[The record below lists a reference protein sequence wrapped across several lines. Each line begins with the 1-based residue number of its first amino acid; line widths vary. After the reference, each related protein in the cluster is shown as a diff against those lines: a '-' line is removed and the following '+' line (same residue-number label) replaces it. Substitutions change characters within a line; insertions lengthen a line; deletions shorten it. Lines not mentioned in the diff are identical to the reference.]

1 MSKNN
6 KNTSIREI
14 ASEAAINVKDVIAKG
29 KDVLNKDLKQSSK
42 VTPEEAGKIFDAI
55 KKNTKTAEAN
65 TSMKT
70 QKGNVKIRNNKN
82 YQSPSVS
89 KTNEEKTQDEKTSE
103 EKTRSEEKTQDEK
116 TSSRENS
123 RNNRKDRKEP
133 RKPHI
138 KIVKRKGI
146 KIVKKKRPKK
156 DESKRT
162 TIYGKIS
169 QEAQREL
176 TSKKGSKKGQQVA
189 RKKNQGEELDIFHKK
204 LDDNKFNAKENHE
217 LEEIVLLDYRD
228 QSLLIDEDEA
238 REEAAALARKNAAL
252 KKANKTG
259 QGRNSKAKKT
269 KQALSKNVKKR
280 KKKIRENN
288 DEVITQVEIPE
299 NIRVYEFAD
308 KIKRP
313 LAEVIKILFGLGMM
327 VTKNDFLDREV
338 IEVLAEEFEIEV
350 TTIDVTEEFDYVKDY
365 EKTSDENEEIIER
378 APIITI
384 MGHVDHGKTSLLDK
398 IRLSK
403 IAEREAGGITQH
415 IGAYTISH
423 NEKQITFIDT
433 PGHSAFS
440 EMRKRGAN
448 ITDIVIIVVAADDGV
463 KPQTKEAIKYALEA
477 KAPIIVAINKIDK
490 EGSNIDMVKS
500 QMAENN
506 LTPTDWGGDTD
517 FVLVSAKTGEGIDE
531 LLENIQIQAELL
543 ELRANPEKRARAV
556 VIESALEKGRG
567 AVATVIVKNGT
578 LKVGDSIVVN
588 QHYGKVKTLLN
599 DQKKTIKQILPGET
613 GVVVGLSGIPAS
625 GTDLVVTE
633 NEKKARELAEK
644 WAEYERNKVLS
655 KTTKASFDELGTMIA
670 EGKLNTLKIIL
681 KSDTHGTLE
690 AIKTSLE
697 ALRNDEVKVSII
709 QDGVGG
715 ITESDIDLATDSD
728 NIIIVGFNVRP
739 TGSVKTL
746 ADRRGIKLKT
756 YSVIYDILDDV
767 TNILTGMMKPIEEE
781 INTGQVEIKQLFKVK
796 DGIVAGC
803 FVIDGI
809 VEKGIFAR
817 LIRNGVVIGDTTI
830 INIKRFKE
838 DVTEVKKGYE
848 CGILLK
854 DRDNIKEG
862 DIIETYKKVEKQAQL

>member
-1 MSKNN
+1 MSKKRNFTRNN

-29 KDVLNKDLKQSSK
+29 KEVLNRDLKHNSK

-55 KKNTKTAEAN
+55 KKSPKTTETN

-70 QKGNVKIRNNKN
+70 QKGNVKVRNNKHH
-82 YQSPSVS
+82 Q
-89 KTNEEKTQDEKTSE
+89 TQNKSETSE
-103 EKTRSEEKTQDEK
+103 NTNQDKRTSSEENLK
-116 TSSRENS
+116 
-123 RNNRKDRKEP
+123 NNRNDRKEP
-133 RKPHI
+133 RKSQM
-138 KIVKRKGI
+138 KIIKRKGI

-156 DESKRT
+156 DDEKRT

-189 RKKNQGEELDIFHKK
+189 KKKKQGEELDIFHKK
-204 LDDNKFNAKENHE
+204 LDDNKFHAKDMNEP
-217 LEEIVLLDYRD
+217 EEIVLLDYRD
-228 QSLLIDEDEA
+228 QTLLIDEDEA

-313 LAEVIKILFGLGMM
+313 LSEVIKILFGLGMM
-327 VTKNDFLDREV
+327 VTKNDFLDKEV

-365 EKTSDENEEIIER
+365 EKSLNEDENIIER

-477 KAPIIVAINKIDK
+477 KVPIIVAINKIDK
-490 EGSNIDMVKS
+490 EGTNIDMVKS

-506 LTPTDWGGDTD
+506 LTPTDWGGDID

-709 QDGVGG
+709 RDGVGG